1 MPRARKTNWR
11 KQMTE
16 KTVLLDATQ
25 EVVSAHLDLIAN
37 GTVAVASPPGRG
49 RLAPLRTRREN

>member
-1 MPRARKTNWR
+1 
-11 KQMTE
+11 MTE

-37 GTVAVASPPGRG
+37 GTVTVAIGG
-49 RLAPLRTRREN
+49 RLQKIPARRGGKIGR